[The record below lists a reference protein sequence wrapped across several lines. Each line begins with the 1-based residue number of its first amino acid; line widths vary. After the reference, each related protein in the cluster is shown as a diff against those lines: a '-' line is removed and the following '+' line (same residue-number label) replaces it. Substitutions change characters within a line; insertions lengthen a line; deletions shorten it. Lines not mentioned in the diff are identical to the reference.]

1 MTYKHVVA
9 ITHCNMCIVVAHL
22 PPAAFGYRHAG
33 QEFWITEDESVGK
46 LTLLCIRLALYL
58 QGMLQ

>member
-9 ITHCNMCIVVAHL
+9 ITHCSMCIVVAHL

-46 LTLLCIRLALYL
+46 
-58 QGMLQ
+58 